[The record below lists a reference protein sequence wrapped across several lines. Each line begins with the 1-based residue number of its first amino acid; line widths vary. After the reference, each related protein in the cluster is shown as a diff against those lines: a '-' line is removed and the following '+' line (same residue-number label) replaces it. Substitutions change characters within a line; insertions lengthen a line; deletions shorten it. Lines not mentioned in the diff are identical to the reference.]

1 MRLAKGAISWILIS
15 CFLTFF
21 VFILYLFLDGFGK
34 TFSFSL
40 FILAGVFTGF
50 LFVFFRDPNRTIGI
64 GVVAVADG
72 VIRDVSERNDEDIGE
87 SLCVSTFMNVYHV
100 HVNRMPLDGTVQQI
114 DHISGDHLPAF
125 KKESERNERM
135 ISLIDT
141 VYGPIKIVQIAG
153 IIARRIVNY
162 HQPGEQLKKGQRYG
176 IIRLGSRVDLIV
188 SKKHIKTIHIKKG
201 DHVRAGESQILN
213 MQ

>member
-1 MRLAKGAISWILIS
+1 M
-15 CFLTFF
+15 
-21 VFILYLFLDGFGK
+21 
-34 TFSFSL
+34 
-40 FILAGVFTGF
+40 
-50 LFVFFRDPNRTIGI
+50 FFRDPNRIIGT

-188 SKKHIKTIHIKKG
+188 AKKHIKTIHIKKG